1 MFCRPFQP
9 FRLLAP
15 GASRT
20 ESLLKETSNTNP
32 GMIRLIQGFP
42 DAVVI

>member
-1 MFCRPFQP
+1 VAVA
-9 FRLLAP
+9 LEAGVLVDAY
-15 GASRT
+15 
-20 ESLLKETSNTNP
+20 TNP